1 MTHQQQQQLQ
11 ESSEIPILVPQSMP
25 EWHMLE
31 LNGEL
36 LAPLQFADENS
47 SLSVLDNTKGV
58 ELGQVQLQNKASQV

>member
-1 MTHQQQQQLQ
+1 MTHRQEEQQLQ
-11 ESSEIPILVPQSMP
+11 ESTEIPILIPPNTP

-47 SLSVLDNTKGV
+47 SISVLDNAKGV
-58 ELGQVQLQNKASQV
+58 ELGQVQLQNKVS